1 MTALEL
7 TLTRIILGAVAA
19 VARRLPVRR
28 EVLFASSR
36 DRQLGPQLA
45 AISAALTAA
54 DPTLPQSKQLAPY
67 GYGLAAKVAYLLHL
81 IGATWALQR
90 ARVTV
95 IDNAWL
101 PAHIT
106 TPRAG
111 RSVIQVWHAEGAYK
125 RFGHA
130 TRGASSGADG
140 ALRELI
146 HSGYSDALVS
156 SESVRTA
163 YAEAFRMPLGN
174 VHAVGPLRG
183 AWLANSAAVALRN
196 ATLLARYP
204 ELSGKR
210 VLLYAPTFRG
220 RGAQRETQLTISPE
234 AIAAALPHD
243 WIVAIKAHP
252 LVPATAQ
259 TTGTQPT
266 GAESTGA
273 ESTSGCCVTLDAA
286 TPVDELFPIADA
298 LFTDYSSS
306 IFLWSLLE
314 RPLLLAVADAEEYAQ
329 DPGLFLDPRSSE
341 SIGTRVSSVQ
351 EVVAALTGA
360 GSHTA
365 TDQARWRAFSERYLG
380 PRDALGGGP
389 QRAAAMILER
399 LISQH
404 TTAA

>member
-7 TLTRIILGAVAA
+7 TLTRIVLGAVAA

-45 AISAALTAA
+45 AISAALTAT
-54 DPTLPQSKQLAPY
+54 DPSLPQREQLAPY
-67 GYGLAAKVAYLLHL
+67 GYGFAAKVAYLLHL

-111 RSVIQVWHAEGAYK
+111 CSVIQVWHAEGAYK

-130 TRGASSGADG
+130 TRGASGGADG
-140 ALRELI
+140 ALHELI
-146 HSGYSDALVS
+146 HSGYTDALVS
-156 SESVRTA
+156 SESVRSA
-163 YAEAFRMPLGN
+163 YAEAFRIPLN
-174 VHAVGPLRG
+174 DVHAVGPLRG
-183 AWLANSAAVALRN
+183 AWLADPASVASRKR
-196 ATLLARYP
+196 TLLAQYP

-234 AIAAALPHD
+234 AIAAALPSD
-243 WIVAIKAHP
+243 WILAIKAHP
-252 LVPATAQ
+252 LVPIATQ
-259 TTGTQPT
+259 
-266 GAESTGA
+266 STGSQ
-273 ESTSGCCVTLDAA
+273 STSGGYVTLNAA
-286 TPVDELFPIADA
+286 RPIDELFPIADA

-314 RPLLLAVADAEEYAQ
+314 RPLLLAIADAEAYAQ

-341 SIGTRVSSVQ
+341 SIGTRVNSAQ
-351 EVVAALTGA
+351 EVVAALTTV
-360 GSHTA
+360 GSNA
-365 TDQARWRAFSERYLG
+365 AADQARQRAFAERYLG
-380 PRDALGGGP
+380 PHDALADGP
-389 QRAAAMILER
+389 QRAATMILER
-399 LISQH
+399 LDAKR
-404 TTAA
+404 TNAA

>member
-7 TLTRIILGAVAA
+7 TLTQIILGAVAA
-19 VARRLPVRR
+19 VACRLPVRR

-54 DPTLPQSKQLAPY
+54 DPSLPQQRQLAPY

-106 TPRAG
+106 TPRAEC
-111 RSVIQVWHAEGAYK
+111 SVIQVWHAEGAYK

-130 TRGASSGADG
+130 ARGASSGADG

-156 SESVRTA
+156 SESVRPA
-163 YAEAFRMPLGN
+163 YAEAFRMPLDR

-183 AWLANSAAVALRN
+183 AWLANSAAVALRKT
-196 ATLLARYP
+196 TLLAQYP

-220 RGAQRETQLTISPE
+220 RGAQRETQLTISPD

-252 LVPATAQ
+252 LVPITAKLS
-259 TTGTQPT
+259 
-266 GAESTGA
+266 GAQ
-273 ESTSGCCVTLDAA
+273 STSGRCVTLDAA

-314 RPLLLAVADAEEYAQ
+314 RPLLLAVADADAYTQ
-329 DPGLFLDPRSSE
+329 DPGLFLDPRSSD
-341 SIGTRVSSVQ
+341 SIGTRVNSAQ
-351 EVVAALTGA
+351 EVVAALTA
-360 GSHTA
+360 VGSSA
-365 TDQARWRAFSERYLG
+365 AVDQARQRAFAERYLG
-380 PRDALGGGP
+380 PRDALADGP

-399 LISQH
+399 LDAKR
-404 TTAA
+404 TNAA

>member
-7 TLTRIILGAVAA
+7 TLTRIVLGAVAA

-36 DRQLGPQLA
+36 DRLLGPQLA
-45 AISAALTAA
+45 AISAALTTA
-54 DPTLPQSKQLAPY
+54 DPSLPQREQLAPY
-67 GYGLAAKVAYLLHL
+67 GYGFAAKVAYLLHL
-81 IGATWALQR
+81 IGATWSMQR

-106 TPRAG
+106 TARTG
-111 RSVIQVWHAEGAYK
+111 CSVIQVWHAEGAYK

-140 ALRELI
+140 ALHELI

-156 SESVRTA
+156 SESVRPA
-163 YAEAFRMPLGN
+163 YAEAFRMPLN
-174 VHAVGPLRG
+174 HVHAVGPLRG
-183 AWLANSAAVALRN
+183 AWLANSAAVAQRKT
-196 ATLLARYP
+196 TLLARYP

-220 RGAQRETQLTISPE
+220 RGAQRETQLTISPD
-234 AIAAALPHD
+234 AIAAALPQD

-252 LVPATAQ
+252 LVPITAQ
-259 TTGTQPT
+259 
-266 GAESTGA
+266 
-273 ESTSGCCVTLDAA
+273 STSGRCVTLDAA
-286 TPVDELFPIADA
+286 TPIDELFPIADA

-314 RPLLLAVADAEEYAQ
+314 RPLLLAVADADAYAQ

-341 SIGTRVSSVQ
+341 SIGTRVNSAQ
-351 EVVAALTGA
+351 EVVAALTA
-360 GSHTA
+360 VGSSTA
-365 TDQARWRAFSERYLG
+365 VDQARQRAFSERYLG
-380 PRDALGGGP
+380 PRDALADGP
-389 QRAAAMILER
+389 QRTAAMILER
-399 LISQH
+399 LDAKR
-404 TTAA
+404 TNAA

>member
-1 MTALEL
+1 MTTLEL
-7 TLTRIILGAVAA
+7 TLTRIVLGAVAA

-54 DPTLPQSKQLAPY
+54 DPSLPQREQLAPY

-81 IGATWALQR
+81 IGATWSLQR

-111 RSVIQVWHAEGAYK
+111 CSVIQVWHAEGAYK

-130 TRGASSGADG
+130 TRGASSDADG
-140 ALRELI
+140 ALHELI
-146 HSGYSDALVS
+146 HNGYSDALVS
-156 SESVRTA
+156 SESVRPA
-163 YAEAFRMPLGN
+163 YAEAFRMPLN
-174 VHAVGPLRG
+174 HVHAVGPLRG
-183 AWLANSAAVALRN
+183 AWLANSAAVALRKT
-196 ATLLARYP
+196 TLLAQYP

-220 RGAQRETQLTISPE
+220 RGAQRETQLTISPD
-234 AIAAALPHD
+234 AITAALPSD

-252 LVPATAQ
+252 LVSITSQ
-259 TTGTQPT
+259 
-266 GAESTGA
+266 
-273 ESTSGCCVTLDAA
+273 STSGRCVTLNTA
-286 TPVDELFPIADA
+286 TPIDELFPIADA

-314 RPLLLAVADAEEYAQ
+314 RPLLLAVADADAYAQ

-341 SIGTRVSSVQ
+341 SIGTRVNSVQ
-351 EVVAALTGA
+351 EVVAALTVV
-360 GSHTA
+360 GSSA
-365 TDQARWRAFSERYLG
+365 AVDQARQRAFAERYLG
-380 PRDALGGGP
+380 PRDALADGP

-399 LISQH
+399 LDAKR
-404 TTAA
+404 TNAA

>member
-1 MTALEL
+1 MTTLEL
-7 TLTRIILGAVAA
+7 TLTRIVLGAVAA

-54 DPTLPQSKQLAPY
+54 DPSLPQREQLAPY
-67 GYGLAAKVAYLLHL
+67 GYGLTAKVAYLLHL

-111 RSVIQVWHAEGAYK
+111 CSVIQVWHAEGAYK

-140 ALRELI
+140 ALHELI
-146 HSGYSDALVS
+146 HSGYTDALVS
-156 SESVRTA
+156 SESVRPA
-163 YAEAFRMPLGN
+163 YAEAFRMPLSN

-183 AWLANSAAVALRN
+183 AWLASPASVALRKT
-196 ATLLARYP
+196 TLLAQYP

-220 RGAQRETQLTISPE
+220 RGAQRETQLTISPDT
-234 AIAAALPHD
+234 IAAALPSD
-243 WIVAIKAHP
+243 WILAIKAHP
-252 LVPATAQ
+252 LVPITVQA
-259 TTGTQPT
+259 T
-266 GAESTGA
+266 GAQ
-273 ESTSGCCVTLDAA
+273 STSGRCVTLNAA

-314 RPLLLAVADAEEYAQ
+314 RPLLLAVADAEAYAQ
-329 DPGLFLDPRSSE
+329 DPGLFLDPRSSD
-341 SIGTRVSSVQ
+341 SIGIRVNSVQ
-351 EVVAALTGA
+351 EVVAALTA
-360 GSHTA
+360 VGSSA
-365 TDQARWRAFSERYLG
+365 AVDQERQRAFAERYLG
-380 PRDALGGGP
+380 PRDALADGP

-399 LISQH
+399 LDAKR
-404 TTAA
+404 TNAA

>member
-7 TLTRIILGAVAA
+7 ALTRIVLGAVAT

-54 DPTLPQSKQLAPY
+54 DRSLPQMQQLAPY

-111 RSVIQVWHAEGAYK
+111 CSVIQVWHAEGAYK

-140 ALRELI
+140 ALHELI

-156 SESVRTA
+156 SESVRPA
-163 YAEAFRMPLGN
+163 YAEAFRMPLN
-174 VHAVGPLRG
+174 RVHAVGPLRG
-183 AWLANSAAVALRN
+183 AWLANSAAVVLRKT
-196 ATLLARYP
+196 TLLAQYP
-204 ELSGKR
+204 ELSEKR

-220 RGAQRETQLTISPE
+220 RGAQRETQLPISPE
-234 AIAAALPHD
+234 AIAAALPSE

-252 LVPATAQ
+252 LVPISAKLSGAQ
-259 TTGTQPT
+259 
-266 GAESTGA
+266 
-273 ESTSGCCVTLDAA
+273 STSGRCVTLDAA
-286 TPVDELFPIADA
+286 TPIDELFPIADA

-314 RPLLLAVADAEEYAQ
+314 RPLILAVADADAYTQ
-329 DPGLFLDPRSSE
+329 DPGLFLDPRSSD
-341 SIGTRVSSVQ
+341 SIGTRVTSAQ
-351 EVVAALTGA
+351 EVVAALTTVGPSA
-360 GSHTA
+360 A
-365 TDQARWRAFSERYLG
+365 VDQARQRAFAERYLG
-380 PRDALGGGP
+380 PRDALADGP

-399 LISQH
+399 LDAKR
-404 TTAA
+404 TNAA

>member
-7 TLTRIILGAVAA
+7 ALTRIVLGVVAA

-36 DRQLGPQLA
+36 DRQLGPQLT
-45 AISAALTAA
+45 AISAALTAT
-54 DPTLPQSKQLAPY
+54 DPSLPQREQLAPY
-67 GYGLAAKVAYLLHL
+67 DYGFAAKVAYLLHL

-90 ARVTV
+90 ARVAV

-111 RSVIQVWHAEGAYK
+111 CSVIQVWHAEGAYK

-130 TRGASSGADG
+130 THGTSSGADG
-140 ALRELI
+140 ALQELI
-146 HSGYSDALVS
+146 HNGYSDALVS
-156 SESVRTA
+156 SESVRPA
-163 YAEAFRMPLGN
+163 YAEAFRLPLDR

-183 AWLANSAAVALRN
+183 AWLASAASVDARKR
-196 ATLLARYP
+196 TLLAQYP
-204 ELSGKR
+204 RLTGKR

-220 RGAQRETQLTISPE
+220 RGAHRETQLTISPE
-234 AIAAALPHD
+234 AIAAALPPD
-243 WIVAIKAHP
+243 WVVAIKAHP
-252 LVPATAQ
+252 LVPIAAQ
-259 TTGTQPT
+259 SS
-266 GAESTGA
+266 GARSSGA
-273 ESTSGCCVTLDAA
+273 RSSSGSFITLNAA
-286 TPVDELFPIADA
+286 TPIDELFPIADA

-314 RPLLLAVADAEEYAQ
+314 RPLLLAVADADAYAK

-341 SIGTRVSSVQ
+341 SIGIRVNSAQ
-351 EVVAALTGA
+351 EIAAALTA
-360 GSHTA
+360 VGSNT
-365 TDQARWRAFSERYLG
+365 TVDQALWREFSERYLG
-380 PRDALGGGP
+380 PRDALGDGA

-399 LISQH
+399 LDLKR
-404 TTAA
+404 TNVA

>member
-7 TLTRIILGAVAA
+7 TLTRIILGVVAA

-54 DPTLPQSKQLAPY
+54 DPLLPQRKQLAPY

-106 TPRAG
+106 TPRAEC
-111 RSVIQVWHAEGAYK
+111 SVIQVWHAEGAYK

-130 TRGASSGADG
+130 ARGASRGADG

-156 SESVRTA
+156 SESVRSA
-163 YAEAFRMPLGN
+163 YAEAFRMPLDH

-183 AWLANSAAVALRN
+183 AWLVDPATVASRK
-196 ATLLARYP
+196 ATLLSQHP
-204 ELSGKR
+204 ELSGKH

-220 RGAQRETQLTISPE
+220 RGARRETQLTISAE
-234 AIAAALPHD
+234 EIAAALPPG

-252 LVPATAQ
+252 LVPLA
-259 TTGTQPT
+259 
-266 GAESTGA
+266 AESTA
-273 ESTSGCCVTLDAA
+273 ALLSSGSCVTLSAA
-286 TPVDELFPIADA
+286 TPIDELFPIADA

-351 EVVAALTGA
+351 EVVAALTRV
-360 GSHTA
+360 GSSATA
-365 TDQARWRAFSERYLG
+365 DRARWRAFSERYLG
-380 PRDALGGGP
+380 PRYVLGDGP
-389 QRAAAMILER
+389 QRAATMILER
-399 LISQH
+399 LDAKR
-404 TTAA
+404 TNAA

>member
-7 TLTRIILGAVAA
+7 TLTRIVLGAVAA

-36 DRQLGPQLA
+36 DRQLGPQLS
-45 AISAALTAA
+45 AISAALNSA
-54 DPTLPQSKQLAPY
+54 DPSLPQQKQLAPY
-67 GYGLAAKVAYLLHL
+67 GYGFAAKVAYLLHL

-111 RSVIQVWHAEGAYK
+111 CSVIQVWHAEGAYK

-146 HSGYSDALVS
+146 HRGYSDALVS
-156 SESVRTA
+156 SESVRPA
-163 YAEAFRMPLGN
+163 YAEAFRMPLDH

-183 AWLANSAAVALRN
+183 AWLADPATVSSRKR
-196 ATLLARYP
+196 TLLAGYP
-204 ELSGKR
+204 ELTGKR

-252 LVPATAQ
+252 LVPITAKLS
-259 TTGTQPT
+259 
-266 GAESTGA
+266 GAQ
-273 ESTSGCCVTLDAA
+273 STSGGCVTLDAA
-286 TPVDELFPIADA
+286 TPIDELFPIADA

-306 IFLWSLLE
+306 IFLWSILE

-341 SIGTRVSSVQ
+341 SIGIRVKSAQ
-351 EVVAALTGA
+351 EVVAALTAVGPSA
-360 GSHTA
+360 A
-365 TDQARWRAFSERYLG
+365 VDQARQRAFAERYLG
-380 PRDALGGGP
+380 PRDALADGP

-399 LISQH
+399 LDAQR
-404 TTAA
+404 TNAA

>member
-7 TLTRIILGAVAA
+7 ALTRIVLGAIAA
-19 VARRLPVRR
+19 VARRFPVRR

-36 DRQLGPQLA
+36 DRHLGPQLA

-54 DPTLPQSKQLAPY
+54 DPSLLQREQLAPY
-67 GYGLAAKVAYLLHL
+67 GYGLAAKIAYLLHL

-90 ARVTV
+90 ARVTM

-101 PAHIT
+101 PAHLT

-111 RSVIQVWHAEGAYK
+111 CSVIQVWHAEGAYK

-140 ALRELI
+140 ALHELI
-146 HSGYSDALVS
+146 HHGYSEALVS
-156 SESVRTA
+156 SESVRPA
-163 YAEAFRMPLGN
+163 YAEAFQMPLDR

-183 AWLANSAAVALRN
+183 AWLTSPASVAARKA
-196 ATLLARYP
+196 ALLAQHP

-220 RGAQRETQLTISPE
+220 RGAHRETQLTISPE
-234 AIAAALPHD
+234 AIAAALPQD

-252 LVPATAQ
+252 LVPFTSQ
-259 TTGTQPT
+259 
-266 GAESTGA
+266 STGA
-273 ESTSGCCVTLDAA
+273 QSTSGGCVTLNAA
-286 TPVDELFPIADA
+286 TPIDELFPIADA

-314 RPLLLAVADAEEYAQ
+314 RPLLLAVADADAYAQ

-341 SIGTRVSSVQ
+341 SIGTCVSSAQ
-351 EVVAALTGA
+351 EVVAALTA
-360 GSHTA
+360 VGSNA
-365 TDQARWRAFSERYLG
+365 AVDQARQRAFAERYLG
-380 PRDALGGGP
+380 PRDALGDGP

-399 LISQH
+399 LDAKR
-404 TTAA
+404 TNAAQTP

>member
-1 MTALEL
+1 MTTLEL
-7 TLTRIILGAVAA
+7 TLTRIVLGAVAA

-54 DPTLPQSKQLAPY
+54 DLSLPQREQLAPY

-106 TPRAG
+106 TPRTG
-111 RSVIQVWHAEGAYK
+111 CSVIQVWHAEGAYK

-140 ALRELI
+140 ALHELI

-156 SESVRTA
+156 SESVRPA
-163 YAEAFRMPLGN
+163 YAEAFRMPLN
-174 VHAVGPLRG
+174 HVHAVGPLRG
-183 AWLANSAAVALRN
+183 AWLANSAAVALRKT
-196 ATLLARYP
+196 TLLAQYP

-220 RGAQRETQLTISPE
+220 RGAQRETQLTISPD
-234 AIAAALPHD
+234 AITAALPSD

-252 LVPATAQ
+252 LVSITSQ
-259 TTGTQPT
+259 
-266 GAESTGA
+266 
-273 ESTSGCCVTLDAA
+273 STSGRCVTLNTA
-286 TPVDELFPIADA
+286 TQVDELFPIADA

-314 RPLLLAVADAEEYAQ
+314 RPLLLAVADADAYAQ

-341 SIGTRVSSVQ
+341 SIGTRVNSAQ
-351 EVVAALTGA
+351 EVVAALMA
-360 GSHTA
+360 VGSSA
-365 TDQARWRAFSERYLG
+365 AVDQARQRAFAERYLG
-380 PRDALGGGP
+380 PRDALADGP

-399 LISQH
+399 LD
-404 TTAA
+404 TKRTNAA

>member
-7 TLTRIILGAVAA
+7 TLTRIVLGAVAA
-19 VARRLPVRR
+19 VARRFPVRR

-36 DRQLGPQLA
+36 DHQLGPQLA
-45 AISAALTAA
+45 AVSAALAAA
-54 DPTLPQSKQLAPY
+54 DPSLPQREQLAPY
-67 GYGLAAKVAYLLHL
+67 GYGLAAKFAYLLHL

-111 RSVIQVWHAEGAYK
+111 CSVIQVWHAEGAYK

-140 ALRELI
+140 ALHELI

-156 SESVRTA
+156 SESVRPA
-163 YAEAFRMPLGN
+163 YAEAFRMPLDR

-183 AWLANSAAVALRN
+183 AWLANSAAVALRKT
-196 ATLLARYP
+196 ALLAQHP
-204 ELSGKR
+204 ELAGKR

-234 AIAAALPHD
+234 AIAAALPQD

-252 LVPATAQ
+252 LVPITVQSSRAQ
-259 TTGTQPT
+259 S
-266 GAESTGA
+266 A
-273 ESTSGCCVTLDAA
+273 SGRCVTLNAS
-286 TPVDELFPIADA
+286 TQVDELFPIADA

-314 RPLLLAVADAEEYAQ
+314 RPLLLAVADADAYAQ
-329 DPGLFLDPRSSE
+329 DPGLFLDPRSSD
-341 SIGTRVSSVQ
+341 SIGTRVNSAQ
-351 EVVAALTGA
+351 EIVAALTA
-360 GSHTA
+360 VGSSA
-365 TDQARWRAFSERYLG
+365 AVDQARQRAFAERYLG
-380 PRDALGGGP
+380 PRDALADGP

-399 LISQH
+399 LDAKR
-404 TTAA
+404 TNAA

>member
-7 TLTRIILGAVAA
+7 TLTRIILGAAAA

-54 DPTLPQSKQLAPY
+54 DPSLPQGKQLAPY

-101 PAHIT
+101 PAHVT
-106 TPRAG
+106 TPRAEC
-111 RSVIQVWHAEGAYK
+111 SVIQVWHAEGAYK

-130 TRGASSGADG
+130 TRGVSSGADG
-140 ALRELI
+140 ALHELI

-156 SESVRTA
+156 SESVRPA
-163 YAEAFRMPLGN
+163 YAEAFRMPLN
-174 VHAVGPLRG
+174 RVHAVGPLRG
-183 AWLANSAAVALRN
+183 AWLASPASVASRK
-196 ATLLARYP
+196 ATLLAQHP

-220 RGAQRETQLTISPE
+220 RGAQRETQLTISPDR
-234 AIAAALPHD
+234 IAAALPPD

-252 LVPATAQ
+252 LVPIAAQ
-259 TTGTQPT
+259 TTRTQPT
-266 GAESTGA
+266 GAEP
-273 ESTSGCCVTLDAA
+273 TSGRCVTLDAA
-286 TPVDELFPIADA
+286 APVDELFPIADA

-341 SIGTRVSSVQ
+341 SIGTCVNSAQ
-351 EVVAALTGA
+351 EVVAALMA
-360 GSHTA
+360 VEPSA
-365 TDQARWRAFSERYLG
+365 AADQARWRAFSERYLG
-380 PRDALGGGP
+380 PRDALADGP
-389 QRAAAMILER
+389 QRAAVMILER
-399 LISQH
+399 LDAQR
-404 TTAA
+404 TNAA

>member
-1 MTALEL
+1 MTTLEL

-19 VARRLPVRR
+19 VARRLPVQR

-54 DPTLPQSKQLAPY
+54 DPSLPQREQLAPY
-67 GYGLAAKVAYLLHL
+67 GYGLAAKIAYLLHL

-90 ARVTV
+90 ARVTM

-111 RSVIQVWHAEGAYK
+111 CSVIQVWHAEGAYK

-140 ALRELI
+140 ALHELI
-146 HSGYSDALVS
+146 HHGYSEALVS
-156 SESVRTA
+156 SENVRSA
-163 YAEAFRMPLGN
+163 YAEAFRMPLDR

-183 AWLANSAAVALRN
+183 AWLTSPASVAARKA
-196 ATLLARYP
+196 ALLAQHP

-234 AIAAALPHD
+234 AIAAALPQD

-252 LVPATAQ
+252 LVPIAAQ
-259 TTGTQPT
+259 SS
-266 GAESTGA
+266 GAQSSGA
-273 ESTSGCCVTLDAA
+273 QSSSGNFITLNAA
-286 TPVDELFPIADA
+286 TPIDELFPIADA

-314 RPLLLAVADAEEYAQ
+314 RPLLLAVADADAYAQ

-341 SIGTRVSSVQ
+341 SIGTCVSSAQ
-351 EVVAALTGA
+351 EVVAALTA
-360 GSHTA
+360 VGSNA
-365 TDQARWRAFSERYLG
+365 AVDQARQRAFAERYLG
-380 PRDALGGGP
+380 PRDALGDGP

-399 LISQH
+399 LDAKR
-404 TTAA
+404 TNAAQTP

>member
-7 TLTRIILGAVAA
+7 TLTRIVLGAVAA
-19 VARRLPVRR
+19 VACRLPVRR

-54 DPTLPQSKQLAPY
+54 DPSLPQREQLAPY
-67 GYGLAAKVAYLLHL
+67 GYGFAAKVAYLLHL
-81 IGATWALQR
+81 IGATWSMQR

-106 TPRAG
+106 TARIG
-111 RSVIQVWHAEGAYK
+111 CSVIQVWHAEGAYK

-130 TRGASSGADG
+130 TRGVSGGADG
-140 ALRELI
+140 ALHELI

-156 SESVRTA
+156 SESVRPA
-163 YAEAFRMPLGN
+163 YAEAFRMPLDH
-174 VHAVGPLRG
+174 VHTVGPLRG
-183 AWLANSAAVALRN
+183 AWLANSAAVALRK
-196 ATLLARYP
+196 ATLLAQYP

-220 RGAQRETQLTISPE
+220 RGAQRETQLTISPD
-234 AIAAALPHD
+234 AIAAALPSD

-252 LVPATAQ
+252 LVPITAKLS
-259 TTGTQPT
+259 
-266 GAESTGA
+266 GAQ
-273 ESTSGCCVTLDAA
+273 STSGRCVTLDAA
-286 TPVDELFPIADA
+286 TPIDELFPIADA

-314 RPLLLAVADAEEYAQ
+314 RPLLLAVADADAYAQ

-341 SIGTRVSSVQ
+341 SIGTRVNSAQ
-351 EVVAALTGA
+351 EVVAVLTA
-360 GSHTA
+360 VGSSA
-365 TDQARWRAFSERYLG
+365 AADQARQRAFAERYLG
-380 PRDALGGGP
+380 PRDALADGP
-389 QRAAAMILER
+389 QLAAAMILER
-399 LISQH
+399 LD
-404 TTAA
+404 TKRTNAA

>member
-1 MTALEL
+1 MTTLEL
-7 TLTRIILGAVAA
+7 TLTRIVLGAVAA

-54 DPTLPQSKQLAPY
+54 DPSLPQRKQLAPY
-67 GYGLAAKVAYLLHL
+67 GYGLTAKVAYLLHL
-81 IGATWALQR
+81 IGATWSLQR

-111 RSVIQVWHAEGAYK
+111 CSVIQVWHAEGAYK

-130 TRGASSGADG
+130 TRGASSDVDG
-140 ALRELI
+140 ALHELI

-156 SESVRTA
+156 SESVRPA
-163 YAEAFRMPLGN
+163 YAEAFRMPLN
-174 VHAVGPLRG
+174 HIHAVGPLRG
-183 AWLANSAAVALRN
+183 AWLANSAAVDLRKT
-196 ATLLARYP
+196 TLLARYP

-220 RGAQRETQLTISPE
+220 RGAQRETQLTISPD

-252 LVPATAQ
+252 LVPITAK
-259 TTGTQPT
+259 
-266 GAESTGA
+266 SSGA
-273 ESTSGCCVTLDAA
+273 ESTSGRCGTLSAA
-286 TPVDELFPIADA
+286 TPIDELFPIADA

-314 RPLLLAVADAEEYAQ
+314 RPLLLAVADADAYAQ
-329 DPGLFLDPRSSE
+329 DPGLFLDPRSSD
-341 SIGTRVSSVQ
+341 SIGTRVNSAQ
-351 EVVAALTGA
+351 EVVAALTA
-360 GSHTA
+360 VGSSA
-365 TDQARWRAFSERYLG
+365 AVDQARQRAFAERYLG
-380 PRDALGGGP
+380 PRDALADGP

-399 LISQH
+399 LDAKR
-404 TTAA
+404 TNAA

>member
-7 TLTRIILGAVAA
+7 ILTRIVLGTVAA

-28 EVLFASSR
+28 EVLLASSR

-45 AISAALTAA
+45 AISAALAAA
-54 DPTLPQSKQLAPY
+54 DPSLPQREQLAPY
-67 GYGLAAKVAYLLHL
+67 GYGLAAKMYYLFHL

-106 TPRAG
+106 TPRVG
-111 RSVIQVWHAEGAYK
+111 CSVIQVWHAEGAYK

-130 TRGASSGADG
+130 TRGASSSADG
-140 ALRELI
+140 ALHEMI
-146 HSGYSDALVS
+146 HSGYTDALVS
-156 SESVRTA
+156 SESVRPA
-163 YAEAFRMPLGN
+163 YAEAFRMPLDH

-183 AWLANSAAVALRN
+183 AWLANSAAVALRK
-196 ATLLARYP
+196 TMLLVQYP
-204 ELSGKR
+204 ELAGKR

-220 RGAQRETQLTISPE
+220 RGAQRETQLAISPE

-252 LVPATAQ
+252 LVPITAHSAAA
-259 TTGTQPT
+259 PS
-266 GAESTGA
+266 A
-273 ESTSGCCVTLDAA
+273 SGGCVTLDAA

-314 RPLLLAVADAEEYAQ
+314 RPLLLAVADAEEYTQ

-341 SIGTRVSSVQ
+341 SIGTHVSSAQ
-351 EVVAALTGA
+351 EVVAALTA
-360 GSHTA
+360 VGSSA
-365 TDQARWRAFSERYLG
+365 ASDQARQRAFAERYLG
-380 PRDALGGGP
+380 PRDALADGP

-399 LISQH
+399 LDAKR
-404 TTAA
+404 TNAA

>member
-7 TLTRIILGAVAA
+7 ALTRIVLGTVAA

-45 AISAALTAA
+45 AISAALAAA
-54 DPTLPQSKQLAPY
+54 DPSLPQREQLAPY
-67 GYGLAAKVAYLLHL
+67 GYGLAAKITYLLHL

-111 RSVIQVWHAEGAYK
+111 CSVIQVWHAEGAYK

-130 TRGASSGADG
+130 TRGASNGADG
-140 ALRELI
+140 ALHELI

-156 SESVRTA
+156 SESVRPA
-163 YAEAFRMPLGN
+163 YAEAFRMPLDH

-183 AWLANSAAVALRN
+183 AWLANPASVTSRKR
-196 ATLLARYP
+196 TLLARYP

-220 RGAQRETQLTISPE
+220 RGAQRETQLAISPDV
-234 AIAAALPHD
+234 IAAALPHD

-252 LVPATAQ
+252 LVPITSQ
-259 TTGTQPT
+259 TTGTQ
-266 GAESTGA
+266 STGA
-273 ESTSGCCVTLDAA
+273 QSSSGSCVTLNAA

-341 SIGTRVSSVQ
+341 SIGTGVSSAE
-351 EVVAALTGA
+351 EVVAALTA
-360 GSHTA
+360 VGSSA
-365 TDQARWRAFSERYLG
+365 ASDQARQRAFAERYLG
-380 PRDALGGGP
+380 PRDALADGP
-389 QRAAAMILER
+389 RRAAAMILER
-399 LISQH
+399 LDAKR
-404 TTAA
+404 TNAA

>member
-7 TLTRIILGAVAA
+7 TLTRIILGAAAA

-54 DPTLPQSKQLAPY
+54 DPSLPQGKQLAPY

-101 PAHIT
+101 PAHVT
-106 TPRAG
+106 TPRAEC
-111 RSVIQVWHAEGAYK
+111 SVIQVWHAEGAYK

-130 TRGASSGADG
+130 TRGVSRGADG
-140 ALRELI
+140 ALHELI

-156 SESVRTA
+156 SESVRPA
-163 YAEAFRMPLGN
+163 YAEAFRMPLN
-174 VHAVGPLRG
+174 RVHAVGPLRG
-183 AWLANSAAVALRN
+183 AWLASPASVASRK
-196 ATLLARYP
+196 ATLLAQHP

-234 AIAAALPHD
+234 AIAAALPPD

-252 LVPATAQ
+252 LVPIAAQ
-259 TTGTQPT
+259 SA
-266 GAESTGA
+266 GAQSA
-273 ESTSGCCVTLDAA
+273 SGRCVTLDAA
-286 TPVDELFPIADA
+286 APVDELFPIADA

-341 SIGTRVSSVQ
+341 SIGTCVNSAQ
-351 EVVAALTGA
+351 EVVAALMA
-360 GSHTA
+360 VEPSA
-365 TDQARWRAFSERYLG
+365 AADQARWRAFSERYLG
-380 PRDALGGGP
+380 PREALGGGP

-399 LISQH
+399 LDAQRTNAS
-404 TTAA
+404 

>member
-7 TLTRIILGAVAA
+7 TLTRIVLGAVAA
-19 VARRLPVRR
+19 LARRLPVRR
-28 EVLFASSR
+28 EVLLASSR

-45 AISAALTAA
+45 AISAALTAT
-54 DPTLPQSKQLAPY
+54 DPSLPQREQLAPY
-67 GYGLAAKVAYLLHL
+67 GYGFAAKVAYLLHL

-111 RSVIQVWHAEGAYK
+111 CSVIQVWHAEGAYK

-130 TRGASSGADG
+130 TRGASGGADG
-140 ALRELI
+140 ALHELI
-146 HSGYSDALVS
+146 HSGYTDALVS
-156 SESVRTA
+156 SESVRSD
-163 YAEAFRMPLGN
+163 YAEAFRIPLN
-174 VHAVGPLRG
+174 DVHAVGPLRG
-183 AWLANSAAVALRN
+183 AWLADPASVASRKR
-196 ATLLARYP
+196 TLLAQYP

-234 AIAAALPHD
+234 AIAAALPSD
-243 WIVAIKAHP
+243 WILAIKAHP
-252 LVPATAQ
+252 LVPIATQ
-259 TTGTQPT
+259 
-266 GAESTGA
+266 STGSQ
-273 ESTSGCCVTLDAA
+273 STSGGYVTLNAA
-286 TPVDELFPIADA
+286 TPIDELFPIADA

-314 RPLLLAVADAEEYAQ
+314 RPLLLAIADAEAYAQ

-341 SIGTRVSSVQ
+341 SIGTRVNSAQ
-351 EVVAALTGA
+351 EVVAALTTV
-360 GSHTA
+360 GSNA
-365 TDQARWRAFSERYLG
+365 AADQARQRAFAERYLG
-380 PRDALGGGP
+380 PHDALADGP

-399 LISQH
+399 LDAKR
-404 TTAA
+404 TNAA

>member
-7 TLTRIILGAVAA
+7 TLTRIVLGAIAA

-36 DRQLGPQLA
+36 DRQIGPQLA

-54 DPTLPQSKQLAPY
+54 DSSLPQREQLAPY

-81 IGATWALQR
+81 IGATWSMQR

-106 TPRAG
+106 RLRAG
-111 RSVIQVWHAEGAYK
+111 CSVIQVWHAEGAYK

-140 ALRELI
+140 ALHQLI
-146 HSGYSDALVS
+146 HSGYTDALVS
-156 SESVRTA
+156 SESVRPA
-163 YAEAFRMPLGN
+163 YAEAFRMPLN
-174 VHAVGPLRG
+174 RVHAVGPLRG
-183 AWLANSAAVALRN
+183 AWLANSAAVALRKT
-196 ATLLARYP
+196 TLLAQYP

-220 RGAQRETQLTISPE
+220 RGAQRVTQLTISPD
-234 AIAAALPHD
+234 AIAAALPSD

-252 LVPATAQ
+252 LVPITAKSI
-259 TTGTQPT
+259 
-266 GAESTGA
+266 GAQ
-273 ESTSGCCVTLDAA
+273 STSGGCVTLDAA
-286 TPVDELFPIADA
+286 APVDELFPLADA

-329 DPGLFLDPRSSE
+329 DPGLFLDPRSSD
-341 SIGTRVSSVQ
+341 SIGSRVNSAQ
-351 EVVAALTGA
+351 EVVAALSATE
-360 GSHTA
+360 SHVPA
-365 TDQARWRAFSERYLG
+365 DQIRQRAFAERYLG
-380 PRDALGGGP
+380 PRDALADGP
-389 QRAAAMILER
+389 QRAAAIILER
-399 LISQH
+399 LDAKR
-404 TTAA
+404 TNAA

>member
-7 TLTRIILGAVAA
+7 TLTRIVLGAVAA

-54 DPTLPQSKQLAPY
+54 DPSLPQRKQLAPY
-67 GYGLAAKVAYLLHL
+67 GYGLTAKVAYLLHL
-81 IGATWALQR
+81 IGATWSLQR

-111 RSVIQVWHAEGAYK
+111 CSVIQVWHAEGAYK

-130 TRGASSGADG
+130 TRGASSDVDG
-140 ALRELI
+140 ALHELI

-156 SESVRTA
+156 SESVRPA
-163 YAEAFRMPLGN
+163 YAEAFRMPLN
-174 VHAVGPLRG
+174 HIHAVGPLRG
-183 AWLANSAAVALRN
+183 AWLANSAAVDLRKT
-196 ATLLARYP
+196 TLLARYP

-220 RGAQRETQLTISPE
+220 RGAQRETQLTIRPE
-234 AIAAALPHD
+234 AIAAALPPD
-243 WIVAIKAHP
+243 WVVALKAHP
-252 LVPATAQ
+252 LVPITAQ
-259 TTGTQPT
+259 L
-266 GAESTGA
+266 A
-273 ESTSGCCVTLDAA
+273 SGGCVTLSAA
-286 TPVDELFPIADA
+286 TPIDELFPIADA

-314 RPLLLAVADAEEYAQ
+314 RPLLLAVADADAYAQ
-329 DPGLFLDPRSSE
+329 DPGLFFDPRSSE
-341 SIGTRVSSVQ
+341 SIGTRVNSAQ
-351 EVVAALTGA
+351 EAVAALTA
-360 GSHTA
+360 VGSSA
-365 TDQARWRAFSERYLG
+365 AVDQAQQRAFAERYLG
-380 PRDALGGGP
+380 PRDALADGP

-399 LISQH
+399 LDAQR
-404 TTAA
+404 TNAA

>member
-7 TLTRIILGAVAA
+7 TLTQIILGAVAA
-19 VARRLPVRR
+19 VACRLPVRR

-54 DPTLPQSKQLAPY
+54 DPSLPQRKQLAPY
-67 GYGLAAKVAYLLHL
+67 GYGFAAKVAYLLHL
-81 IGATWALQR
+81 IGATWSLQR

-101 PAHIT
+101 PAHVT
-106 TPRAG
+106 TPRAEC
-111 RSVIQVWHAEGAYK
+111 SVIQVWHAEGAYK

-130 TRGASSGADG
+130 ARGASSGADG

-156 SESVRTA
+156 SESVRPA
-163 YAEAFRMPLGN
+163 YAEAFHMPLDR

-183 AWLANSAAVALRN
+183 AWLADPATVSSRKSA
-196 ATLLARYP
+196 LLARYP
-204 ELSGKR
+204 DLSGKR

-234 AIAAALPHD
+234 AIAAALPSD

-252 LVPATAQ
+252 LVPIAAQ
-259 TTGTQPT
+259 TTRTQPT
-266 GAESTGA
+266 GAEST
-273 ESTSGCCVTLDAA
+273 SDRCVTLDAA
-286 TPVDELFPIADA
+286 APVDELFPIADA

-341 SIGTRVSSVQ
+341 SIGIRVKSAQ
-351 EVVAALTGA
+351 EVVAALTA
-360 GSHTA
+360 VEPSA
-365 TDQARWRAFSERYLG
+365 AADQARWRAFSERYLG
-380 PRDALGGGP
+380 PRDALADGP

-399 LISQH
+399 LDAQR
-404 TTAA
+404 TNAA

>member
-7 TLTRIILGAVAA
+7 TLTRIVLGAVAA
-19 VARRLPVRR
+19 LARRLPVRR
-28 EVLFASSR
+28 EVLLASSR

-45 AISAALTAA
+45 AISAALTAT
-54 DPTLPQSKQLAPY
+54 DPSLPQREQLAPY
-67 GYGLAAKVAYLLHL
+67 GYGFAAKVAYLLHL

-111 RSVIQVWHAEGAYK
+111 CSVIQVWHAEGAYK

-130 TRGASSGADG
+130 TRGASGGADG
-140 ALRELI
+140 ALHELI
-146 HSGYSDALVS
+146 HSGYTDALVS
-156 SESVRTA
+156 SESVRSA
-163 YAEAFRMPLGN
+163 YAEAFRIPLN
-174 VHAVGPLRG
+174 DVHAVGPLRG
-183 AWLANSAAVALRN
+183 AWLADPASVASRKR
-196 ATLLARYP
+196 TLLAQYP

-234 AIAAALPHD
+234 AIAAALPSD
-243 WIVAIKAHP
+243 WILAIKAHP
-252 LVPATAQ
+252 LVPIATQ
-259 TTGTQPT
+259 
-266 GAESTGA
+266 STGSQ
-273 ESTSGCCVTLDAA
+273 STSGGYVTLNAA
-286 TPVDELFPIADA
+286 TPIDELFPIADA

-314 RPLLLAVADAEEYAQ
+314 RPLLLAIADAEAYAQ

-341 SIGTRVSSVQ
+341 SIGTRVNSAQ
-351 EVVAALTGA
+351 EVVAVLTA
-360 GSHTA
+360 VGSNA
-365 TDQARWRAFSERYLG
+365 AADQARQRAFAERYLG
-380 PRDALGGGP
+380 PHDALADGP

-399 LISQH
+399 LDAKR
-404 TTAA
+404 TNAA

>member
-7 TLTRIILGAVAA
+7 TLTRIVLGAVAA

-54 DPTLPQSKQLAPY
+54 DPSLPQQRQLAPY

-111 RSVIQVWHAEGAYK
+111 CSVIQVWHAEGAYK

-130 TRGASSGADG
+130 ARGASSGADG
-140 ALRELI
+140 ALHELI

-156 SESVRTA
+156 SESVRPA
-163 YAEAFRMPLGN
+163 YAEAFRMPLDR

-183 AWLANSAAVALRN
+183 AWLANSAAVALRK

-220 RGAQRETQLTISPE
+220 RGAQRETQLTIRPE
-234 AIAAALPHD
+234 AIAAALPPD
-243 WIVAIKAHP
+243 WVVALKAHP
-252 LVPATAQ
+252 LVPITAQ
-259 TTGTQPT
+259 L
-266 GAESTGA
+266 A
-273 ESTSGCCVTLDAA
+273 SGGCVTLSAA
-286 TPVDELFPIADA
+286 TPIDELFPIADA

-314 RPLLLAVADAEEYAQ
+314 RPLLLAVADADAYAQ
-329 DPGLFLDPRSSE
+329 DPGLFFDPRSSE
-341 SIGTRVSSVQ
+341 SIGTRVNSAQ
-351 EVVAALTGA
+351 EAVAALTA
-360 GSHTA
+360 VGSSA
-365 TDQARWRAFSERYLG
+365 AVDQAQQRAFAERYLG
-380 PRDALGGGP
+380 PRDALADGP

-399 LISQH
+399 LDAQR
-404 TTAA
+404 TNAA

>member
-7 TLTRIILGAVAA
+7 TLTRIILGAAAA

-54 DPTLPQSKQLAPY
+54 DPLLPQRKQLAPY

-81 IGATWALQR
+81 IGATWSLQR

-111 RSVIQVWHAEGAYK
+111 CSVVQVWHAEGAYK

-130 TRGASSGADG
+130 ARGASSGADG
-140 ALRELI
+140 ALHELI

-156 SESVRTA
+156 SESVRPA
-163 YAEAFRMPLGN
+163 YAEAFRMPLDR

-183 AWLANSAAVALRN
+183 AWLADPATVSSRKSA
-196 ATLLARYP
+196 LLARYP
-204 ELSGKR
+204 DLSGKR

-234 AIAAALPHD
+234 AIAAALPPD

-252 LVPATAQ
+252 LVPITAH
-259 TTGTQPT
+259 
-266 GAESTGA
+266 STA
-273 ESTSGCCVTLDAA
+273 AQSASGGCVTLDAA
-286 TPVDELFPIADA
+286 APVDELFPIADA

-341 SIGTRVSSVQ
+341 SIGIRVKSAQ
-351 EVVAALTGA
+351 EVVAALTA
-360 GSHTA
+360 VEPSA
-365 TDQARWRAFSERYLG
+365 AAEQARWRAFSERYLG
-380 PRDALGGGP
+380 PRDALADGP

-399 LISQH
+399 LDAQR
-404 TTAA
+404 TNAA

>member
-7 TLTRIILGAVAA
+7 TLTQIILGAVAA
-19 VARRLPVRR
+19 VACRLPVRR

-54 DPTLPQSKQLAPY
+54 DPSLPQQRQLAPY

-101 PAHIT
+101 PAHVT

-111 RSVIQVWHAEGAYK
+111 CSVIQVWHAEGAYK

-130 TRGASSGADG
+130 ARGASSGADG
-140 ALRELI
+140 ALHELI

-156 SESVRTA
+156 SESVRPA
-163 YAEAFRMPLGN
+163 YAEAFRMPLDR

-183 AWLANSAAVALRN
+183 AWLANSAAVALRKT
-196 ATLLARYP
+196 TLLAQYP

-220 RGAQRETQLTISPE
+220 RGAQRETQLTISPD

-252 LVPATAQ
+252 LVPITAKLS
-259 TTGTQPT
+259 
-266 GAESTGA
+266 GAQ
-273 ESTSGCCVTLDAA
+273 STSGRCVTLDAA

-314 RPLLLAVADAEEYAQ
+314 RPLLLAVADADAYTQ
-329 DPGLFLDPRSSE
+329 DPGLFLDPRSSD
-341 SIGTRVSSVQ
+341 SIGTRVNSAQ
-351 EVVAALTGA
+351 EVVAALTTVGPSA
-360 GSHTA
+360 A
-365 TDQARWRAFSERYLG
+365 VDQARQRTFAERYLG
-380 PRDALGGGP
+380 PRDALADGP

-399 LISQH
+399 LDAQR
-404 TTAA
+404 TNAA

>member
-7 TLTRIILGAVAA
+7 TLTRIVLGAVAA

-54 DPTLPQSKQLAPY
+54 DPSLPQRKQLAPY

-81 IGATWALQR
+81 IGATWSLQR

-101 PAHIT
+101 PAHVT

-111 RSVIQVWHAEGAYK
+111 CSVIQVWHAEGAYK

-130 TRGASSGADG
+130 ARGASSGADG
-140 ALRELI
+140 ELHELI

-156 SESVRTA
+156 SESVRPA
-163 YAEAFRMPLGN
+163 YAEAFRMPMDR

-183 AWLANSAAVALRN
+183 AWLADPATVSSRKSA
-196 ATLLARYP
+196 LLARYP
-204 ELSGKR
+204 DLSGKR

-220 RGAQRETQLTISPE
+220 RGAQRETQLTISPD
-234 AIAAALPHD
+234 AIAAALPSD

-252 LVPATAQ
+252 LVPITAH
-259 TTGTQPT
+259 
-266 GAESTGA
+266 STA
-273 ESTSGCCVTLDAA
+273 AQSASGGCVTLDAA
-286 TPVDELFPIADA
+286 APVDELFPIADA

-341 SIGTRVSSVQ
+341 SIGIRVKSAQ
-351 EVVAALTGA
+351 EVVAALTA
-360 GSHTA
+360 VEPSA
-365 TDQARWRAFSERYLG
+365 AADQARWRAFSERYLG
-380 PRDALGGGP
+380 PRDALADGP

-399 LISQH
+399 LDTQR
-404 TTAA
+404 TNAA

>member
-1 MTALEL
+1 
-7 TLTRIILGAVAA
+7 
-19 VARRLPVRR
+19 VARRLAVRR

-54 DPTLPQSKQLAPY
+54 DLSLPQREQLAPY

-101 PAHIT
+101 PGHIT

-111 RSVIQVWHAEGAYK
+111 CSVIQVWHAEGAYK

-130 TRGASSGADG
+130 THGASSGADG
-140 ALRELI
+140 ALHELI

-156 SESVRTA
+156 SESVRPA
-163 YAEAFRMPLGN
+163 YAEAFRMPLN
-174 VHAVGPLRG
+174 RVHAVGPLRG
-183 AWLANSAAVALRN
+183 AWLASPASIASRK
-196 ATLLARYP
+196 ATLLAQHP

-234 AIAAALPHD
+234 AIAAALPPD

-252 LVPATAQ
+252 LVPIAAQ
-259 TTGTQPT
+259 TTRTQPT
-266 GAESTGA
+266 GAEP
-273 ESTSGCCVTLDAA
+273 TSGGCVTLDAA
-286 TPVDELFPIADA
+286 TPVDELFPLADA

-341 SIGTRVSSVQ
+341 SIGICVKSAQ
-351 EVVAALTGA
+351 EVVAALTA
-360 GSHTA
+360 VEPSA
-365 TDQARWRAFSERYLG
+365 AADQARWRAFSERYLG
-380 PRDALGGGP
+380 PRDALADGP

-399 LISQH
+399 LDAQR
-404 TTAA
+404 TNAA

>member
-7 TLTRIILGAVAA
+7 TLTRIVLGAIAA

-54 DPTLPQSKQLAPY
+54 DSSLPQREQLAPY

-81 IGATWALQR
+81 IGATWSMQR

-106 TPRAG
+106 RLRAG
-111 RSVIQVWHAEGAYK
+111 CSVIQVWHAEGAYK

-130 TRGASSGADG
+130 TRGASSSADG
-140 ALRELI
+140 ALHKMI
-146 HSGYSDALVS
+146 HSGYTDALVS
-156 SESVRTA
+156 SESVRPA
-163 YAEAFRMPLGN
+163 YAEAFRMPLN
-174 VHAVGPLRG
+174 RVHAVGPLRG
-183 AWLANSAAVALRN
+183 AWLANSAAVALRKT
-196 ATLLARYP
+196 TLLAQYP
-204 ELSGKR
+204 ELAGKR

-220 RGAQRETQLTISPE
+220 RGAQRETQLTISPD
-234 AIAAALPHD
+234 AIAAALPPE
-243 WIVAIKAHP
+243 WILAIKAHP
-252 LVPATAQ
+252 LVPITAR
-259 TTGTQPT
+259 
-266 GAESTGA
+266 STA
-273 ESTSGCCVTLDAA
+273 APSASGGCVTLDAA
-286 TPVDELFPIADA
+286 TPVDELFPLADA

-329 DPGLFLDPRSSE
+329 DPGLFLDPRSSD
-341 SIGTRVSSVQ
+341 SIGSRVNSAQ
-351 EVVAALTGA
+351 EVVAALSATE
-360 GSHTA
+360 SHVPA
-365 TDQARWRAFSERYLG
+365 DQARWRAFSERYLG
-380 PRDALGGGP
+380 PRDALGDGP
-389 QRAAAMILER
+389 QRAAAKILER
-399 LISQH
+399 LDAKR
-404 TTAA
+404 TNAA

>member
-7 TLTRIILGAVAA
+7 TLTRIVLGAVAA

-36 DRQLGPQLA
+36 DHQLGPQLA

-54 DPTLPQSKQLAPY
+54 DPSLAQRQRLAQY
-67 GYGLAAKVAYLLHL
+67 GYGLLSKITYLFHL

-101 PAHIT
+101 PAHVT

-111 RSVIQVWHAEGAYK
+111 CSVIQVWHAEGAYK

-130 TRGASSGADG
+130 TSGVSSGADG
-140 ALRELI
+140 ALHELI
-146 HSGYSDALVS
+146 HRGYSDALVS
-156 SESVRTA
+156 SESVRSA
-163 YAEAFRMPLGN
+163 YAEAFRMPLDH

-183 AWLANSAAVALRN
+183 AWLADPASVASRKT
-196 ATLLARYP
+196 ALLLQYP
-204 ELSGKR
+204 ELTGKR

-220 RGAQRETQLTISPE
+220 RGAERETHLTINPE
-234 AIAAALPHD
+234 AITAALPQD
-243 WIVAIKAHP
+243 WVVAIKAHP
-252 LVPATAQ
+252 LVPI
-259 TTGTQPT
+259 
-266 GAESTGA
+266 GAHVAS
-273 ESTSGCCVTLDAA
+273 SGCLTLDTS
-286 TPVDELFPIADA
+286 TPIDELFPIADA

-341 SIGTRVSSVQ
+341 SIGTRVNSAQ
-351 EVVAALTGA
+351 EVVAALTA
-360 GSHTA
+360 VGSNVA
-365 TDQARWRAFSERYLG
+365 ADQARWRAFAERYLG
-380 PRDALGGGP
+380 PRDALEDGP

-399 LISQH
+399 LDAKQ
-404 TTAA
+404 TNAA

>member
-7 TLTRIILGAVAA
+7 TLTRIVLGAVAA
-19 VARRLPVRR
+19 VARRLPVQR

-54 DPTLPQSKQLAPY
+54 DPSLPQQRQLAPY

-111 RSVIQVWHAEGAYK
+111 CSVIQVWHAEGAYK

-130 TRGASSGADG
+130 ARGASSGADG
-140 ALRELI
+140 ALHELI

-156 SESVRTA
+156 SESVRPA
-163 YAEAFRMPLGN
+163 YAEAFRMPLDR

-183 AWLANSAAVALRN
+183 AWLANSAAVALRK

-220 RGAQRETQLTISPE
+220 RGAQRETQLTIRPE
-234 AIAAALPHD
+234 AIAAALPPD
-243 WIVAIKAHP
+243 WVVALKAHP
-252 LVPATAQ
+252 LVPITAQ
-259 TTGTQPT
+259 L
-266 GAESTGA
+266 A
-273 ESTSGCCVTLDAA
+273 SGGCVTLSAA
-286 TPVDELFPIADA
+286 TPIDELFPIADA

-314 RPLLLAVADAEEYAQ
+314 RPLLLAVADADAYAQ
-329 DPGLFLDPRSSE
+329 DPGLFFDPRSSE
-341 SIGTRVSSVQ
+341 SIGTRVNSAQ
-351 EVVAALTGA
+351 EAVAALTA
-360 GSHTA
+360 VGSSA
-365 TDQARWRAFSERYLG
+365 AVDQAQQRAFAEQYLG
-380 PRDALGGGP
+380 PRDALADGP

-399 LISQH
+399 LDAQR
-404 TTAA
+404 TNAA